1 MAEFNELIKKFDKI
15 RDYMREFYI
24 YGFKSREELALKSLR
39 SYDDDKRRIESYLT
53 GYMSFNQRENGKNIF
68 LSVDSRKITEN
79 PLYKV
84 FKTKSFTKNDITL
97 HFIIL
102 DILSR
107 NEKFTLREI
116 TDKINNDYF
125 SKFRESNIL
134 DTATIRLKLSEY
146 VKEGILKSEKN
157 GKEVYYNFFD
167 VDIDILNYKDTIS
180 FFSEVSPIG
189 VIGSFIMDRFE
200 IRNMKFS
207 FKHNYILHAM
217 ESEILYKILE
227 GLNKKSKIEL
237 EYFMKKDKKYI
248 VKKITPLKIFVSVQ
262 TGRRYIVGY
271 LETGSVFTYRLD
283 KIKDVKVLEKD
294 ENFIK
299 LQNEIENK
307 LQYLWGVSF
316 KKNELETLKIVLYI
330 GKKEEYIVERLRNEG
345 RHGIIKQLT
354 SDKWE
359 YQIEVYDALEM
370 LPWIRTFIGRI
381 ISLESTNE
389 DVCRKFYRDFE
400 SVYRFYDGGKNDI
413 QRNK

>member
-157 GKEVYYNFFD
+157 GKEVYYNFFC
-167 VDIDILNYKDTIS
+167 VDMDILNYKDTIS
-180 FFSEVSPIG
+180 FFSVVSPIG

-207 FKHNYILHAM
+207 FKHNYILYAM
-217 ESEILYKILE
+217 ESEILYK
-227 GLNKKSKIEL
+227 KSKIEL
-237 EYFMKKDKKYI
+237 KYFMKKDKKYTI
-248 VKKITPLKIFVSVQ
+248 KKITLLKVFVSVQ
-262 TGRRYIVGY
+262 TGRRYIVGC
-271 LETGSVFTYRLD
+271 LESGSVFTYRLD

-316 KKNELETLKIVLYI
+316 KKNELETLKMVLYI
-330 GKKEEYIVERLRNEG
+330 GKKEEYIVDRLRNEG
-345 RHGIIKQLT
+345 RHGIIKQL
-354 SDKWE
+354 SNDKWE
-359 YQIEVYDALEM
+359 YKIEVYDALEM
-370 LPWIRTFIGRI
+370 LPWIRTFTGRI

>member
-24 YGFKSREELALKSLR
+24 YGFKSREELATKSLR
-39 SYDDDKRRIESYLT
+39 SYDDDKRRIESYLSD
-53 GYMSFNQRENGKNIF
+53 YMSFHQNEKGKNIF

-102 DILSR
+102 DILSG
-107 NEKFTLREI
+107 NEKFTLKEI
-116 TDKINNDYF
+116 TNKINDDYF
-125 SKFRESNIL
+125 FKFKEINIL

-146 VKEGILKSEKN
+146 VKEGILKCEKK
-157 GKEVYYNFFD
+157 GKEIYYYFWNI
-167 VDIDILNYKDTIS
+167 DIDIFNYKDIIS
-180 FFSEVSPIG
+180 IFSEISPIG

-200 IRNMKFS
+200 IRNMKFT
-207 FKHNYILHAM
+207 FKHSYIFHAM

-248 VKKITPLKIFVSVQ
+248 VKKITPLKVFVSVQ
-262 TGRRYIVGY
+262 TGRRYIIGY
-271 LETGSVFTYRLD
+271 LESGSVFTYRLD
-283 KIKDVKVLEKD
+283 KIKDVKILEKD
-294 ENFIK
+294 ENFSK

-316 KKNELETLKIVLYI
+316 KKNELETLKMILYI
-330 GKKEEYIVERLRNEG
+330 GKKEEYIVDRLRNEG

-354 SDKWE
+354 NDKWE
-359 YQIEVYDALEM
+359 YKIEVYDALEM

-381 ISLESTNE
+381 TSLESTNE

-400 SVYRFYDGGKNDI
+400 SVYRFYHGGKNDI
-413 QRNK
+413 